1 MKVSLLILISSLLT
15 ANTFAKEL
23 PTEQEAKKVFA
34 QYCHKGKQ
42 VKTLSESFVAKI
54 LPGPKGI
61 PIDEAEAILTKR
73 KNGAR
78 KLASQIYYTHY
89 DQECSAQGTIA
100 DGVELADGVEF
111 YRGKNK
117 IQLAWYDL
125 PTLETLDVLR
135 RHYTLRMPIA
145 EQKKIFVSDKV
156 REEYF
161 RPSCSEYDG
170 CIGDVGY
177 FGHNASCKFSAS
189 RAISDMQRVYEV
201 IGQRFSTMTN
211 APGKHPNEINFK
223 VDLDITVICSYGIL
237 KSDLLSK

>member
-1 MKVSLLILISSLLT
+1 MKASLLILISSLT
-15 ANTFAKEL
+15 ISSFAKDV
-23 PTEQEAKKVFA
+23 PTEEEAKKVFA

-42 VKTLSESFVAKI
+42 IKALSESFVAKI
-54 LPGPKGI
+54 LPATKGI
-61 PIDEAEAILTKR
+61 AIDEAEAILTKR

-78 KLASQIYYTHY
+78 KLASQIYFTHY
-89 DQECSAQGTIA
+89 DQECSAQGNIA
-100 DGVELADGVEF
+100 DGVELAEGVEF

-125 PTLETLDVLR
+125 PSLETLDVLR

-156 REEYF
+156 RDEYF
-161 RPSCSEYDG
+161 HASCSDYDG

-177 FGHNASCKFSAS
+177 FGYNASCKFSAA
-189 RAISDMQRVYEV
+189 RAISDSQRIYEV

-211 APGKHPNEINFK
+211 APGKISTEINFK
-223 VDLDITVICSYGIL
+223 VDLDISVICAYGIL